1 MGRKKGREYSASGK
15 ARLTSTD
22 RDVPFRR
29 KRKILAQL
37 LKKISPPRRTD
48 CAAQQGASDLLLSGG
63 AGAGA
68 DDGVDGDHHQTG
80 TVVDGGTEEADG
92 QAKDGAVD
100 GAFKE
105 GHGHHHQDGQVG
117 DGSVEREAVEDTA
130 LEEEH
135 QEKGQGVAG
144 PFDEVGVVADH
155 VGLLVGVADG
165 QAPQGGL
172 SFFCFLFFTKKRK

>member
-1 MGRKKGREYSASGK
+1 MGRKKGVQRLRQSQADQHGQGRSLQEK
-15 ARLTSTD
+15 AQN
-22 RDVPFRR
+22 
-29 KRKILAQL
+29 LAQL
-37 LKKISPPRRTD
+37 QKNQSTQRTD

-80 TVVDGGTEEADG
+80 AVVDSRAEEADD
-92 QAKDGAVD
+92 QTEDGAVD

-117 DGSVEREAVEDTA
+117 DGSVEGEPVEDTA

-155 VGLLVGVADG
+155 VGLLNYNQVRLPHLWGE
-165 QAPQGGL
+165 L
-172 SFFCFLFFTKKRK
+172 SP